1 MTDYDDQN
9 AIDLDIN
16 QICTQLKIRPEIYMK
31 LVNSFVQSLDGKYK
45 RFSAALAENDRET
58 MRMILH
64 EIKGTAGNLR
74 LYALTGPESV
84 LHVAVKAGENQN
96 ILGRHFEMLQTETQ
110 RLQKYLLELN
120 KQFGENQDSP
130 DS

>member
-1 MTDYDDQN
+1 MYDQDDKDD
-9 AIDLDIN
+9 ILLDID

-31 LVNSFVQSLDGKYK
+31 LINSFVQSLDGKYK

-64 EIKGTAGNLR
+64 EIKGTASNLR
-74 LYALTGPESV
+74 LYNLTGPESV

-96 ILGRHFEMLQTETQ
+96 VLGRHFEVLQAETA
-110 RLQKYLLELN
+110 RLQRYILDLN
-120 KQFGENQDSP
+120 KQSGQS
-130 DS
+130 